1 MGTGIKGLAGDKVE
15 SARFFSTQILD
26 NCAQKEYNSVYTVAC
41 GRINEKVVFILAN
54 TIKVTAEGLKK
65 LQDELEELK
74 TKGRA
79 DIAEKI
85 KIARGYGDLSEN
97 SEYDEAKN
105 EQAKIEARIVELDAM
120 IKHAEI
126 ISDVKGAAKTVSLG
140 VSVKVHDIEFDE
152 DLEYRIVGSTE
163 ADPRNGK
170 ISDESP
176 VGRALIG
183 KKVGDEVTVEA
194 PAGEMKLKILKISK

>member
-1 MGTGIKGLAGDKVE
+1 MA
-15 SARFFSTQILD
+15 S
-26 NCAQKEYNSVYTVAC
+26 
-41 GRINEKVVFILAN
+41 
-54 TIKVTAEGLKK
+54 TIKVTADGLKK

-120 IKHAEI
+120 IKNAEI
-126 ISDVKGAAKTVSLG
+126 ISDVKGSAKTVVVG
-140 VSVKVHDIEFDE
+140 VSVKVHDLEYDE
-152 DLEYRIVGSTE
+152 DCDYRIVGSTE
-163 ADPRNGK
+163 ADPRQGK

-176 VGRALIG
+176 VGRALLG

-194 PAGEMKLKILKISK
+194 PAGDMKLKILKISK